1 MNIKFLGGTKTVT
14 GSCYLIT
21 TEKYK
26 ILLDCGQYQGNKTT
40 EALNRE
46 RFEFDPTEIDF
57 MILSH
62 AHIDHSGRIPVLI
75 KKGYEG
81 DIYCTKATA
90 DLTDILLKDS
100 GYIHEKETE
109 WENKK
114 RIRNGRELIK
124 PLYTFE
130 DAEESVSSLKP
141 VLYEQKIVLNEDIS
155 LRFNDA
161 GHILGSS
168 IVELW
173 VKDEKE
179 EIIKIVFSGDLGM
192 VDKPILRDPTRIENA
207 DYLIME
213 STYGGRLH
221 EESESRIDILMHII
235 LDTIRRNGTVIIP
248 AFAVG
253 RTQEIIFEL
262 NKYYEYNKEVQKE
275 LEGIYVYV
283 DSPLATTATEI
294 FQGNANDF
302 DEETKQYILNGDNP
316 LDFKNLIFT
325 RPVEESMALNA
336 NNDPKIV
343 ISASGMCE
351 AGRIKHHLKHNLWDP
366 KASVVFVGYQ
376 AEGTLGRRI
385 LEGEKDLKILGEN
398 IHVNAR
404 IHSIEGFSGHA
415 DQRALLDWLG
425 GFKKMPKGIFLVHGE
440 QDSKEILARKI
451 KEEYN
456 YDVMIAE
463 TLEEFHLNTKAEI
476 VGKCD
481 LTNIK
486 FKQLADLDERLHAL
500 REAFEG
506 VLYTTRLK
514 VNREMQS
521 EEFNEIKNK
530 VIEIE
535 TDLTNLGISL
545 GE

>member
-26 ILLDCGQYQGNKTT
+26 ILLECGQYQGNKTT

-62 AHIDHSGRIPVLI
+62 AHIDHSGRIPLLI

-114 RIRNGRELIK
+114 RLRNGRELIE

-130 DAEESVSSLKP
+130 DAEESVSSLKS
-141 VLYEQKIVLNEDIS
+141 VLYEQKVILNEDIS

-161 GHILGSS
+161 GHILGSA

-173 VKDEKE
+173 VKDEKGE
-179 EIIKIVFSGDLGM
+179 TIKIVFSGDLGM

-221 EESESRIDILMHII
+221 EESESRIKLLMNII

-275 LEGIYVYV
+275 LEDINVYV

-325 RPVEESMALNA
+325 RLVEESRALNS
-336 NNDPKIV
+336 NKDPKIV

-366 KASVVFVGYQ
+366 KAAVVFVGYQ

-385 LEGEKDLKILGEN
+385 LEGEKDLKILGEK
-398 IHVNAR
+398 IHVNAK

-415 DQRALLDWLG
+415 DQRDLLDWLG
-425 GFKKMPKGIFLVHGE
+425 GFRKMPKGIFLVHGE

-486 FKQLADLDERLHAL
+486 FKQLADLDERLHSL

-514 VNREMQS
+514 VNREMQL

-535 TDLTNLGISL
+535 SDLTNLGISL